1 MMNIIFISIIVI
13 GLSLQ
18 HITKKSYN
26 NKIQGGGVI
35 CFSALSSL
43 VAALFF
49 VFQIKLPLSFDL
61 SILPYAII
69 FGLGYGSC
77 VVCSVL
83 AILCGSLSLTSL
95 ITSYSLIIPT
105 LYGMIFLKEPISY
118 YLIIG
123 LVLLFISLFLINFVK
138 DTNHKLS
145 LKWLIYVVVA
155 FVGNGICTTVQKVQ
169 QIDFSGKYK
178 AEFMSLSLLIVVAI
192 LLITALKTEKNDI
205 VPAIKKGIIP
215 IVVCGVANGIVNLFV
230 MILSLRMS
238 ASVMFPLVSAGSI
251 ILTYFISLL
260 WYKEELTL
268 IQNIGFSLGVI
279 SVIFL
284 NL

>member
-1 MMNIIFISIIVI
+1 M
-13 GLSLQ
+13 
-18 HITKKSYN
+18 
-26 NKIQGGGVI
+26 
-35 CFSALSSL
+35 
-43 VAALFF
+43 
-49 VFQIKLPLSFDL
+49 
-61 SILPYAII
+61 
-69 FGLGYGSC
+69 
-77 VVCSVL
+77 
-83 AILCGSLSLTSL
+83 
-95 ITSYSLIIPT
+95 
-105 LYGMIFLKEPISY
+105 
-118 YLIIG
+118 
-123 LVLLFISLFLINFVK
+123 
-138 DTNHKLS
+138 
-145 LKWLIYVVVA
+145 
-155 FVGNGICTTVQKVQ
+155 GNGICTTVQKVQ